1 MSFPSDVSGEDLQK
15 ALAALRLSR
24 PKRKLRF
31 PKPVVVEWLTERMPS
46 GCPAEV
52 QAFAYIGEFRLFV
65 VEMRYYFMLQQPK
78 DVPRISWSFGENDD
92 DTDPLAGGAAPSLA
106 VAMLRAEQALRVYL
120 EVDD

>member
-1 MSFPSDVSGEDLQK
+1 MSFPTDLSGEHLQV

-24 PKRKLRF
+24 PKHKSR
-31 PKPVVVEWLTERMPS
+31 PSKPLVIEWLTERMPI
-46 GCPAEV
+46 GCPAEF

-78 DVPRISWSFGENDD
+78 GMPRISWSFGEDDD
-92 DTDPLAGGAAPSLA
+92 DTEPFAGGAAPSLA

-120 EVDD
+120 GIDD